1 MMLDCN
7 ECANQD
13 SAATGPTIC
22 HTRLTA
28 MADIEFLPLSRLY
41 IKSAGTHCPSAPRLT
56 II

>member
-28 MADIEFLPLSRLY
+28 MADIVFLPLSCPY
-41 IKSAGTHCPSAPRLT
+41 IKSAGTHCPSAP
-56 II
+56 